1 MPGYR
6 AHLVGGAVAFALV
19 LLCITKQY
27 TMLNGVEWLCFALL
41 GALFP
46 DVDIKSK
53 GQKLFYRGVVVCAVI
68 FLVQQQWTALGV
80 LAVAALF
87 PQLCN
92 HRGIFHEPWFLL
104 AVPLISFVYVQCCM
118 PLYASGVMWDGI
130 FFAAGAFSHI
140 FLDRGFKGI
149 LRF

>member
-6 AHLVGGAVAFALV
+6 GHLVGGACAFVAV
-19 LLCITKQY
+19 LLFVSQPY
-27 TMLNGVEWLCFALL
+27 TVFQAAEWCCFALL
-41 GALFP
+41 GSLFP

-53 GQKLFYRGVVVCAVI
+53 GQKLFYRAVVMCAVFFALQYWWQALAILGVV
-68 FLVQQQWTALGV
+68 
-80 LAVAALF
+80 ALF

-92 HRGIFHEPWFLL
+92 HRGVFHEPWFLL
-104 AVPLISFVYVQCCM
+104 AVPFSAFFTIKCCA
-118 PLYASGVMWDGI
+118 PHYTAVAYWDAL

-140 FLDRGFKGI
+140 YLDRGIKGI